1 MNWTIRSHVE
11 AHAVSAMRQL
21 GLNDATL
28 YLNRLPCIWRNGNG
42 CNAMLPRMLGE
53 GRQLRV
59 VVPGEMD
66 KVFIGVAKP

>member
-1 MNWTIRSHVE
+1 MNNIIRAHVE
-11 AHAVSAMRQL
+11 GHAASTMRQL

-28 YLNRLPCIWRNGNG
+28 YLNQMPCVWSNGSG
-42 CNAMLPRMLGE
+42 CNSMLPRMLGG

-66 KVFIGVAKP
+66 RIYVGVGR